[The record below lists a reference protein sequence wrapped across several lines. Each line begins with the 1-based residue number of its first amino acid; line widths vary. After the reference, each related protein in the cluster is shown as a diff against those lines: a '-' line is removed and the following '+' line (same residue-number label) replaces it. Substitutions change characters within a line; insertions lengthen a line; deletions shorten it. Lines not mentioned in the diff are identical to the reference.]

1 MKKLPAAIIVL
12 IFGITILSQPT
23 DICYAGEAYS
33 SGDYPFGPS
42 DEVIVDA
49 LEYLSN
55 QQTTE
60 GSIGGFSTSAWAAM
74 AIAADGENPH
84 EWGNLVEY
92 LQNNVD
98 MLDPDK
104 ATDWERQTLAIVAC
118 NENPR
123 DFGGIDYVEKIES
136 FYDGNQ
142 IGSASNLYDDFFGIL
157 ALISAGM
164 DKEALIIQNV
174 ITYIKDQQDSDGGWG
189 DVDSTAVAVMALIAA
204 GEDHESETIQD
215 ALCFMKGLQTED
227 GGFQS
232 WGTTNAAST
241 SWAVDAIVATG
252 EDPTSNEW
260 ENNGNNP
267 VDYLV
272 SLQQENGCFN
282 WTINQNLSPEWMTS
296 YVIPALLGV
305 PYPVKI
311 YTSDDEWTG
320 TIRIEGENETIWN
333 GEITV
338 GSSYITAEN
347 ASSGEMET
355 YYISYPSVLGAL
367 DEASKQGGFSYFVI
381 YYLSWDAF
389 YVQSIA
395 GESDWWQYWVD
406 YELPM
411 VGCGAYELTEND
423 NEILWGYVEDWYP
436 HALRIDVDK
445 HDVNRSE
452 EFTVSVYNE
461 TMAPVEDAVVYVD
474 SLVYMTNED
483 GKVTVHIDAVGAYEI
498 YSEKERYVRSEK
510 VTVNVKI
517 KKIVEIVKPEN
528 GAIYIMNKKLRIR
541 IQKILIIGSID
552 IEVKITDDVEK
563 VEFYIDNELKYVD
576 TEQPFMWRW
585 DERAFFK
592 KTIKVKAYVGDE
604 SYDSDEKEVCIFHL

>member
-1 MKKLPAAIIVL
+1 LSAAIIVL

-23 DICYAGEAYS
+23 YICYTGGAYS
-33 SGDYPFGPS
+33 SGDYLFSPS
-42 DEVIVDA
+42 DEIIVDA
-49 LEYLSN
+49 LGYLDN
-55 QQTTE
+55 QQTTD
-60 GSIGGFSTSAWAAM
+60 GSIGGLSTSAWASM
-74 AIAADGENPH
+74 AIAAAGEDPH

-92 LQNNVD
+92 LQNNVN

-142 IGSASNLYDDFFGIL
+142 IGSTSNLYDDFFGIL
-157 ALISAGM
+157 ALVSAGM
-164 DKEALIIQNV
+164 DKEAVIIQNV
-174 ITYIKDQQDSDGGWG
+174 ITYVKDQQDSNGGWG
-189 DVDSTAVAVMALIAA
+189 DVDSTAVAVMTLIAA

-282 WTINQNLSPEWMTS
+282 WTIDQNLSPEWMTS
-296 YVIPALLGV
+296 YVLPALLGV

-320 TIRIEGENETIWN
+320 TIRVEGKNETIWN

-338 GSSYITAEN
+338 GASYINAEN

-355 YYISYPSVLGAL
+355 YYIPYPSVLGAL
-367 DEASKQGGFSYFVI
+367 SEASKQGGFPYFVI
-381 YYLSWDAF
+381 YYPTWDAF

-406 YELPM
+406 YKLPM

-445 HDVNRSE
+445 HDVNVSE
-452 EFTVSVYNE
+452 EFTVGVYNE
-461 TMAPVEDAVVYVD
+461 TMAPVKDAAVYVD

-483 GKVTVHIDAVGAYEI
+483 GKATVYIDAAGVYEI
-498 YSEKERYVRSEK
+498 YSEKEQYVRSEK

-517 KKIVEIVKPEN
+517 KKIVEIIKPEN
-528 GAIYIMNKKLRIR
+528 GAIYIMNKKLKMR
-541 IQKILIIGSID
+541 IQKIWIIGPID
-552 IEVKITDDVEK
+552 IEVKTTDDVEK
-563 VEFYIDNELKYVD
+563 VEFYINNELKYVD

-604 SYDSDEKEVCIFHL
+604 SYDSDEKEVRIFHL